1 MYPAYISALK
11 KEKKKEL
18 TDIKQE
24 HGGIDLIFH
33 TNLFS
38 GKTMDLT
45 VHPTETNMSFLDP
58 VSGAW
63 ASVSGTASIVADP
76 QIVEKYYS
84 PALKAW
90 LGDLGDG
97 KHDGGPNDPRI
108 GVIRLEAKLATYVL
122 TRKGIVGRAV
132 DTVKGAAYGD
142 VPSINSIREISAGE
156 LAECK
161 FFFSF
166 FFFSISFSFSPVW
179 TNISI
184 LTWIALRA
192 PNP

>member
-1 MYPAYISALK
+1 MSQ
-11 KEKKKEL
+11 
-18 TDIKQE
+18 QE
-24 HGGIDLIFH
+24 HGGIDLVFH

-45 VHPTETNMSFLDP
+45 VHPAETNMSFLDP
-58 VSGAW
+58 ISGAW

-76 QIVEKYYS
+76 QTVEKYYS

-97 KHDGGPNDPRI
+97 VHDGGPSDPRI

-122 TRKGIVGRAV
+122 TRKGVIGRAV

-142 VPSINSIREISAGE
+142 VPSINSIREISQGE
-156 LAECK
+156 LAECR
-161 FFFSF
+161 FSSL
-166 FFFSISFSFSPVW
+166 FSVER
-179 TNISI
+179 SI
-184 LTWIALRA
+184 LTWVVFRA
-192 PNP
+192 PDAQISRWLPSHKSHDPMLVDSI